1 MPPDR
6 QAAPGRWTGALD
18 HQGSAETMKSDLQVP
33 EMEAEA
39 GWLDLRRDMW
49 PDRGPNFVSG
59 DTAGDRLRVRYFR
72 NEENGHLVGKVW
84 FGPGTQGPPGH
95 AHGGSMAALLDE
107 VMGTAA
113 WISGHPVLAA
123 SIKIDF
129 RSMIPT
135 QTIAFFSGWVDKV
148 EGRKVITKSKLH
160 GPDGKLFAEGEG
172 LFIRM
177 EKFFGKFGDSNFKG
191 LEKLTQQAAK
201 KAADEHTQG

>member
-1 MPPDR
+1 M
-6 QAAPGRWTGALD
+6 TED
-18 HQGSAETMKSDLQVP
+18 HQIP
-33 EMEAEA
+33 ELAGEE

-49 PDRGPNFVSG
+49 PDKGPSFVSG
-59 DTAGDRLRVRYFR
+59 DRGDRLRVKYFR
-72 NEENGHLVGKVW
+72 KQEDGHLVGKVW

-129 RSMIPT
+129 RNTIPL
-135 QTIAFFSGWVDKV
+135 QTVAFFEGWVDQV
-148 EGRKVITKSKLH
+148 NGRKITTRSKLT
-160 GPDGKLFAEGEG
+160 GPEGKIFAEGEG

-177 EKFFGKFGDSNFKG
+177 EKFFGQFGESQMKG
-191 LEKLTQQAAK
+191 MTRLQERAEK
-201 KAADEHTQG
+201 KAREESPA